1 MLCRVEVDQ
10 GASLAWQDGEHV
22 DIPRVSALI
31 DTHRLESFLSKTRP
45 MRVLAPGEPR
55 P

>member
-1 MLCRVEVDQ
+1 MGFPWLDQ
-10 GASLAWQDGEHV
+10 NGEHV

-31 DTHRLESFLSKTRP
+31 DTRRLAPFLSATRP
-45 MRVLAPGEPR
+45 MRVLALATIGEAR